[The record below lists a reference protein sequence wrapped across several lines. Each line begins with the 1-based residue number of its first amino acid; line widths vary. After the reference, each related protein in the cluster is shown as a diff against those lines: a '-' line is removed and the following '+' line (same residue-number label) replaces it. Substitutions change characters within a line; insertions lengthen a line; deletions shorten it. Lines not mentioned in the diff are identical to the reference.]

1 MNKKLILSLLG
12 ISLSPIINS
21 NLILE
26 SEASNI
32 SKTQEDLSPL
42 ITYTTE
48 QIGDREK
55 MKVTVTVEDRS
66 GSGIKE
72 FRDYNNKLING
83 NSYTFEIT
91 KRGDYTFTAI
101 DNNNLTSAIQIDDL
115 WINPYTKGI
124 ESRIDRGSSYW
135 TSSNIRE
142 WLNSDLE
149 EPRYTSIA
157 YKAQDK
163 GFLNE
168 FTEDEKDA
176 IAVTERRV
184 LVNQNTDS
192 IAKEGGGGDPGHLN
206 VYDKSSYLA
215 NHHGLINYKSFG
227 YKKELD
233 KVFLLTPHEGYWY
246 IERRGNSHKKVI
258 TDKVKEKHNRTNLYS
273 DWWMQ
278 GGTIHSSV
286 DCNYAFKNTEDLPG
300 YIWYC
305 SDKLGV
311 VPAINIKPEYVF
323 SNGKVAGNL
332 SIGDRVVFGRYMNE
346 SIEWEVIN
354 ISDDNYPLLLSSNII
369 ELKEF
374 DTPGDQSR
382 LYSDYINF
390 SSYDVSLFDDVQYKS
405 KNGYDDI
412 AFPTIKILNEE
423 ELELRQNNSFILN
436 LDITDKE
443 SGLDYIELPDKS
455 KIKFSNSDIERHS
468 NINYTFSSNGNYVFK
483 VMDIA
488 GNYNEFLIPI
498 NNINQSPDVNIIQSN
513 KDWSSEGVIIDIDSS
528 ANVKYISDLLQF
540 STGKAYAS
548 NAFPNYASYIGK
560 KFTMSGYVEV
570 ESYKPEILDKNLKFG
585 VGFYYNTKTL
595 KEETYVLSGIWNTV
609 KEINLNDI
617 IKNGKQY
624 FEYEYVIPNNYAY
637 NLKPRLWVTNFYN
650 SKGDEI
656 SVKVTDLKYECL
668 DTNDFAIQSIELPDG
683 TIIEDTSYS
692 YKIEEDGIHNLTYK
706 VLDNRGKI
714 TEKTITVKVDKT
726 TPTLDLNY
734 NTNITNQ
741 NIIVNISASDATSGV
756 KQIKLPNGNY
766 ITNLNSTYTISGD
779 GEYTF
784 ECEDMSGNITTKT
797 ISINNIDKEKPNVN
811 IDKNNTDWTNKPVK
825 ININSRD

>member
-1 MNKKLILSLLG
+1 MNKKLILRLLG
-12 ISLSPIINS
+12 ISLFSITNS
-21 NLILE
+21 NLIFQ
-26 SEASNI
+26 SEATNI
-32 SKTQEDLSPL
+32 SKNQEDLSPL

-48 QIGDREK
+48 KIGDREK
-55 MKVTVTVEDRS
+55 MRVTVIVEDRS
-66 GSGIKE
+66 GAGIKE
-72 FRDYNNKLING
+72 FRDFNNNLISG
-83 NSYTFEIT
+83 NSYTFEVNR
-91 KRGDYTFTAI
+91 RGNYVFYAI
-101 DNNNLTSAIQIDDL
+101 DNNNNMSTIQIDDS

-124 ESRIDRGSSYW
+124 ESRLDRGSSYW

-157 YKAQDK
+157 YKSQDK

-168 FTEDEKDA
+168 FTDDEKEA
-176 IAVTERRV
+176 IAITERRV

-206 VYDKSSYLA
+206 VYDNSSYLA
-215 NHHGLINYKSFG
+215 NHHILINYKSFG

-278 GGTIHSSV
+278 GGTIHSSI
-286 DCNYAFKNTEDLPG
+286 DCNYAFKNAEDLPG
-300 YIWYC
+300 YTWYC
-305 SDKLGV
+305 SNKLGV

-323 SNGKVAGNL
+323 SDGKIARDL
-332 SIGDRVVFGRYMNE
+332 SIGDKVIFGRYMNQP
-346 SIEWEVIN
+346 IEWEVIN
-354 ISDDNYPLLLSSNII
+354 ISDDNYPLLLSSKII

-374 DTPGDQSR
+374 DMPGDQSR

-390 SSYDVSLFDDVQYKS
+390 SSYDVSLFNDVQYKS
-405 KNGYDDI
+405 KNGYNDI
-412 AFPTIKILNEE
+412 TFPTIKILNKE
-423 ELELRQNNSFILN
+423 ELDLRQNDSFTLN
-436 LDITDKE
+436 LDITDEE
-443 SGLDYIELPDKS
+443 SGLDYIELPNKS
-455 KIKFSNSDIERHS
+455 KIKFSNDNIEHHS

-483 VMDIA
+483 SMDIA
-488 GNYNEFLIPI
+488 GNYNEFLISI
-498 NNINQSPDVNIIQSN
+498 NNINQSPNVNIIQSN
-513 KDWSSEGVIIDIDSS
+513 NDWSSEGVIVDIDSS

-540 STGKAYAS
+540 STGKTYSS
-548 NAFPNYASYIGK
+548 NAFPNYASYVGK

-570 ESYKPEILDKNLKFG
+570 ESYKPEILDKNFKLG

-595 KEETYVLSGIWNTV
+595 KEETYVLSARWNTA
-609 KEINLNDI
+609 KEISLNNVI
-617 IKNGKQY
+617 ENGKQY
-624 FEYEYVIPNNYAY
+624 FEFEYVIPNDYAY
-637 NLKPRLWVTNFYN
+637 NLKPRLWVSDFYN

-656 SVKVTDLKYECL
+656 NVNVTDLKYECL

-692 YKIEEDGIHNLTYK
+692 YKIEEDGIHNLKYK
-706 VLDNRGKI
+706 ILDNRGKI
-714 TEKTITVKVDKT
+714 TEKSITVKVDKT
-726 TPTLDLNY
+726 APTLDLNY

-741 NIIVNISASDATSGV
+741 NISVNISASDATSGV
-756 KQIKLPNGNY
+756 KRIKLPNGNY

-779 GEYTF
+779 GEYIF
-784 ECEDMSGNITTKT
+784 ECEDVAGNITTKT
-797 ISINNIDKEKPNVN
+797 IVINNIDKDKPSVI
-811 IDKNNTDWTNKPVK
+811 IDKNNTEWTNQGVQ
-825 ININSRD
+825 ININTRD